1 MPPAQISAQ
10 RQSSQRNQSMEVCK
24 FIASLFVVF
33 IHAPFPG
40 TLGSFADCLARFAV
54 PMFFMITGYFNFEA
68 SSQQIVRRIKHL
80 LLLFL
85 IGALFRQLCECI
97 CIELSDGST
106 IAHLRSLLPEM
117 QEVFKLIILHI
128 PPYTGNLWYLAAIL
142 TCYLIFWG
150 FTRFQED
157 GGKVSYRPF
166 YTLCMCAFSLFFLL
180 DILLPVSGSSDF
192 PVSPRNGWLFGLSM
206 FGTGLFLH
214 QFQDKL
220 FRVFSLTTQKLWVIF
235 ILGILLS
242 VGQWK
247 CLSIGIVPFGMLF
260 SVPALVLLTIRH
272 PILVHRPSFVRRV
285 LLELGPLSMWIY
297 LFHLPLLISYNRL
310 FQVPLQSAIGS
321 LERYLYPWIIAVAS
335 LLAGVSAEIFLRL
348 LKRKR

>member
-220 FRVFSLTTQKLWVIF
+220 FRVFFSDYPKTMGYFHFGHSAQRGAMEMSLYWNRSLWN
-235 ILGILLS
+235 
-242 VGQWK
+242 
-247 CLSIGIVPFGMLF
+247 
-260 SVPALVLLTIRH
+260 AL
-272 PILVHRPSFVRRV
+272 
-285 LLELGPLSMWIY
+285 
-297 LFHLPLLISYNRL
+297 
-310 FQVPLQSAIGS
+310 
-321 LERYLYPWIIAVAS
+321 
-335 LLAGVSAEIFLRL
+335 
-348 LKRKR
+348 